1 MSYDLYFHAR
11 PAPSADDFV
20 EYFSER
26 PKYKVSATRARYE
39 NADTGVYF
47 SFDFVH
53 DRDQSVHG
61 VEGAP
66 AELDKRWASFELNY
80 YRPSVFAL
88 EAAPELEAFVE
99 RFGSGVRDP
108 QVDGM
113 GESFSTEGFLRAWT
127 QGNRFAVSAIH
138 SDAGVPAP
146 STRAKAELQSI
157 WRWNIDRQRL
167 QADVGA
173 CVFVPKIVF
182 LSAHGTLQSASVWPD
197 AITAVLPKTDCVL
210 VVRDRLTPDRT
221 SNPEPQR
228 FVVPW
233 HEVEI
238 HLRRCRV
245 EQEPVAHHVLDY
257 DEPPEHTVKWVRE
270 LSSPVPF
277 KVVRMDQVLDAELAG
292 V

>member
-20 EYFSER
+20 EYFSAR

-113 GESFSTEGFLRAWT
+113 GESFSTEGFLRAFT

-146 STRAKAELQSI
+146 PTRAKAELQAI

-167 QADVGA
+167 QADLGA
-173 CVFVPKIVF
+173 RVFVPKIVF
-182 LSAHGTLQSASVWPD
+182 LSTHGA
-197 AITAVLPKTDCVL
+197 L
-210 VVRDRLTPDRT
+210 VCFGLARCNHRRLAKDRLRARRSRQTDARLHV
-221 SNPEPQR
+221 EPR
-228 FVVPW
+228 AA
-233 HEVEI
+233 EV
-238 HLRRCRV
+238 RRA
-245 EQEPVAHHVLDY
+245 VARGRDPS
-257 DEPPEHTVKWVRE
+257 PPLPR
-270 LSSPVPF
+270 
-277 KVVRMDQVLDAELAG
+277 
-292 V
+292 